1 MRIARNKEGRSTP
14 KDTARIVKAQ
24 KEFSAILEEIKPFI
38 KKRRPLNISTT
49 GQWKVVSFE

>member
-1 MRIARNKEGRSTP
+1 MTTARKKEGRAKP

-24 KEFSAILEEIKPFI
+24 KEFDAILEEIKPFI
-38 KKRRPLNISTT
+38 KKRRPLNTSTT